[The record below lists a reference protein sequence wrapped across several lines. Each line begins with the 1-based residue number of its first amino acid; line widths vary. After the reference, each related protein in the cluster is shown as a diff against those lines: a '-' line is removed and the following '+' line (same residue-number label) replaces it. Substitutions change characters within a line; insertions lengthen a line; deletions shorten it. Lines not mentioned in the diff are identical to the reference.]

1 MLPICSVRD
10 VPGLYLR
17 AYPLP
22 PGFSRVFIP
31 KGLKVLCFATLLQVL
46 IVKRLKSKN
55 ASRDA
60 GVRVLRHAFTQG
72 LQYTRGNRFVKEKV
86 EFVNRS

>member
-1 MLPICSVRD
+1 MDSGNFPVSEMLPICSVRD

-22 PGFSRVFIP
+22 PGFSQVFIP

-55 ASRDA
+55 ASRECWRP
-60 GVRVLRHAFTQG
+60 GIK
-72 LQYTRGNRFVKEKV
+72 TRFYPRLTVHDG
-86 EFVNRS
+86 